1 MSSGKNV
8 IFLGVGVVVGGV
20 IGSFVTRMVL
30 KKKCEQ
36 TVDAEINE
44 FLANFYKEN
53 KENSGELT
61 EKTEDS
67 EADGGLE
74 VGKMEENSGN
84 AGDFEAYS
92 ARNMGDSALDYR
104 SFYKTEEEKAS
115 VDPAEMEYPM
125 DETDEEIEEREELIR
140 SGGLVTDENRSDI
153 WCEETTAEMNSGKK
167 PRLIT
172 SESYDDEYPHFDKI
186 ELEYYTV
193 DDVLVDISAEE
204 EIADPERIV
213 GDCLDKYGFRTND
226 DERVIFVRNFNH
238 GADYEISKVFGRFY
252 SD

>member
-1 MSSGKNV
+1 MSSGKNI

-20 IGSFVTRMVL
+20 IGSFTTRML
-30 KKKCEQ
+30 MKKKCEQ
-36 TVDAEINE
+36 TVDAEINK
-44 FLANFYKEN
+44 FLAEFYKEN
-53 KENSGELT
+53 KENSGEST

-67 EADGGLE
+67 EADGGSE
-74 VGKMEENSGN
+74 VENSGD
-84 AGDFEAYS
+84 AGNFEAYS

>member
-1 MSSGKNV
+1 MSSGKNI

-20 IGSFVTRMVL
+20 IGSFSTRILM

-36 TVDAEINE
+36 AVDAEINK
-44 FLANFYKEN
+44 FLAEFYKEN
-53 KENSGELT
+53 EEKHEENVDSEP
-61 EKTEDS
+61 EKTEEMTYEKRPEDY
-67 EADGGLE
+67 
-74 VGKMEENSGN
+74 
-84 AGDFEAYS
+84 YS

-104 SFYKTEEEKAS
+104 SFYKTEEVKNDI
-115 VDPAEMEYPM
+115 DPAEMEYPM